1 MENCSF
7 ETFSGGS
14 WRSHDCLRYTQSAF
28 GLCEAGSSRALPF
41 TACCWRL
48 NSLLPALRKF
58 KKRSKSCTFFVG
70 RGGVQGSAK
79 PLHVPLTNT
88 KGAICWN
95 VTFLRGERKN
105 RSHRWGTRSWIF
117 LFFLLLS
124 TSDTNHYSN
133 LTERGIK
140 GIRKMELPPPYDCLV
155 LPGGLFRAESFSSLT
170 FWCFQCFIWDYM

>member
-14 WRSHDCLRYTQSAF
+14 WRSHDCLRYTQSAC

-48 NSLLPALRKF
+48 NSLLPALRKL
-58 KKRSKSCTFFVG
+58 KKRSKTCTFFVG

-95 VTFLRGERKN
+95 VTFLRGEKRKIEATGEAQDLGF
-105 RSHRWGTRSWIF
+105 SYSSCF
-117 LFFLLLS
+117 LALVIRTITQTLLNVVLKELGKWNFPLLTTVWCCPEVCLGLKVFLL
-124 TSDTNHYSN
+124 
-133 LTERGIK
+133 
-140 GIRKMELPPPYDCLV
+140 
-155 LPGGLFRAESFSSLT
+155 
-170 FWCFQCFIWDYM
+170 